1 VNIRFPASK
10 IGVHSIDNEVVRVE
24 AGTGQPPLGFAEPF
38 VQDCFGAGSASELRG
53 VKVDSSA
60 TPYSP
65 ALGPRSAL
73 GHLQVGWRILKV
85 DGVPMPVDD
94 HFYIKEQI
102 IQRINAGADMRPVHT
117 CVLFERGAIVAC
129 ALHATAIIRF
139 LKYGRLLRLQ
149 GLTLTS
155 SSPR

>member
-1 VNIRFPASK
+1 MQ
-10 IGVHSIDNEVVRVE
+10 VRH
-24 AGTGQPPLGFAEPF
+24 QNFAVSRWIPR
-38 VQDCFGAGSASELRG
+38 LRHI
-53 VKVDSSA
+53 
-60 TPYSP
+60 
-65 ALGPRSAL
+65 LRRS
-73 GHLQVGWRILKV
+73 GHDLRLDTCRGYLQVGWRILKV

-94 HFYIKEQI
+94 SFYIKEQI
-102 IQRINAGADMRPVHT
+102 IQRINAGADMRPVHI

-139 LKYGRLLRLQ
+139 LKDGRLLRLQ